1 MPLVVKYGGNA
12 MTDEATRRTVASE
25 LRALFDAG
33 EDPVVVHGG
42 GPFINAA
49 LDEAGL
55 EHRFIRGLRVTTPES
70 LAVVERVLT
79 LLGKRLAQ
87 DIGPALGLSGRD
99 AALVRADV
107 LDPSLGR
114 VGRVTGVNRD
124 ALVALVAARFV
135 PVLAC
140 LAIDPVGDLLN
151 VNADEVAAAV
161 AGALGAGCV
170 FLTNV
175 PGVLDDA
182 GRPESLLPVLTGRD
196 ARARI
201 DDGRI
206 DGGMIP
212 KVEAALRA
220 IELGAAY
227 AVIADGRDAEGAR
240 RGLSGGGTR
249 VVADAAPAAD

>member
-1 MPLVVKYGGNA
+1 MPVVIKYGGNA
-12 MTDEATRRTVASE
+12 MTDDATRLAVASE
-25 LRALFDAG
+25 IRALFDAG
-33 EDPVVVHGG
+33 EAPIVVHGG

-55 EHRFIRGLRVTTPES
+55 EHRFVRGLRVTTPES
-70 LAVVERVLT
+70 LALVERVLT
-79 LLGKRLAQ
+79 LLGKQLAQ
-87 DIGPALGLSGRD
+87 DVGPALGLTGRD
-99 AALVRADV
+99 ATLVRAEL
-107 LDPSLGR
+107 LDPALGR

-124 ALVALVAARFV
+124 ALRSLLAAHFV

-140 LAIDPVGDLLN
+140 LALDSDGGLLN
-151 VNADEVAAAV
+151 VNGDEVAGAV

-182 GRPESLLPVLTGRD
+182 ARPESVLPTLTRRD

-201 DDGRI
+201 EDGRI
-206 DGGMIP
+206 GGGMIP

-220 IELGAAY
+220 IDLGAPF
-227 AVIADGRDAEGAR
+227 AVVADGRSVEGAR
-240 RGLSGGGTR
+240 LGLSRGGGTR
-249 VVADAAPAAD
+249 VVAADV